1 MEYKDIKKLTENI
14 IENEFQH
21 IQENGERNFI
31 DTDKEQIELT
41 GESERL
47 FKELFDNTPKEYQK
61 LLCDYYAAV
70 SADWVNM
77 CRFYFKEGVKAGMSN
92 LEFIKEI
99 DGVMSVS
106 IL

>member
-47 FKELFDNTPKEYQK
+47 FNELFDNTPKEYQK
-61 LLCDYYAAV
+61 LLYDYYAAV

-99 DGVMSVS
+99 DGVMSVN

>member
-1 MEYKDIKKLTENI
+1 MKYEEIKKLAENI

-31 DTDKEQIELT
+31 DTDKEQIELA

-47 FKELFDNTPKEYQK
+47 FKELFDNTHKEYQK
-61 LLCDYYAAV
+61 LLDDYYSAV
-70 SADWVNM
+70 TTEWVNM
-77 CRFYFKEGVKAGMSN
+77 CRFYFKEGVKAGVSN

-99 DGVMSVS
+99 DGTEAIY